1 HHIQPIRDIT
11 PKYIHQYLQ
20 KIWNCREAIMLM
32 INKCSIVI
40 NVVSLTLSEAS
51 AQNEKLKGDG

>member
-1 HHIQPIRDIT
+1 
-11 PKYIHQYLQ
+11 
-20 KIWNCREAIMLM
+20 M